1 MLTRVSKLADKA
13 VLVKL
18 TVRRAALTRRD
29 NALSAKLQQQEGD
42 ASLSVLSTLFKDR
55 NSPVYKIMTK
65 LNEAYGYHKEHTLP
79 YVDAGPRI
87 LPNNNYFEYT
97 QDMKHHIAVV
107 DKLLDTYMPIYDQL
121 VQDDLVYRRQVA
133 QAMGKVCTATADDYP
148 SADKFRQS
156 TSIELRFSPM
166 PDARHF
172 LFDLNDDDLAACERA
187 EAEAQA
193 AAQTETIQRM
203 LKPLSALVTRL
214 GEYQGQKGERF
225 HNSLVENVIEGC
237 KLAKKLAIDPSST
250 LLAEIDSLEQA
261 AKGCLDTVEVI
272 KGSANARA
280 NAKAKLEAVAA
291 KMAMFS

>member
-55 NSPVYKIMTK
+55 NSPVYKIMSK
-65 LNEAYGYHKEHTLP
+65 LNDAYAYHKEHTLP

-107 DKLLDTYMPIYDQL
+107 DKLLDTYMPVYDQL

-148 SADKFRQS
+148 SADKFRAS

-237 KLAKKLAIDPSST
+237 KLARKLAIDPSST

-280 NAKAKLEAVAA
+280 DAKAKLEAVAA